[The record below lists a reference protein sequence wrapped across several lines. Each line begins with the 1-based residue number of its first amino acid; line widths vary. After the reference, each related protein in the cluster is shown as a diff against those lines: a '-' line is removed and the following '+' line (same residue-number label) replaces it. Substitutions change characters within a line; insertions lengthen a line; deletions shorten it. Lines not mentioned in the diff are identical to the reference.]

1 MNKYVFVVCKGL
13 LFLLL
18 GFPGQSQPLWFLYS
32 YTDAAMSNNLF
43 LGFLVCTCWFLVT
56 LQLSSFLEQDFFQIK
71 PNISREVEHAVS
83 CFWERL
89 WFLQTLFVTFQLLL
103 IFGTDRQQG
112 STNPAL
118 SKQSPD
124 ILDVVFVHPPS
135 SRTYHDF
142 LVKEKQLRAGCLNW
156 NAGW

>member
-1 MNKYVFVVCKGL
+1 M
-13 LFLLL
+13 
-18 GFPGQSQPLWFLYS
+18 
-32 YTDAAMSNNLF
+32 
-43 LGFLVCTCWFLVT
+43 
-56 LQLSSFLEQDFFQIK
+56 
-71 PNISREVEHAVS
+71 
-83 CFWERL
+83 
-89 WFLQTLFVTFQLLL
+89 QTLFVTFQLLL

-142 LVKEKQLRAGCLNW
+142 LVKEKHLRARVFKLECWLIKQ
-156 NAGW
+156 NALLWRKANKAALQLEGREKNSVTLSVRCYSPYGSSV